1 MAQPRRPCERRPGRC
16 CHGPEIPFLHA
27 CANVVFCHLRQ
38 QGSRWPWQ
46 RHRVLN
52 IVPELVRRGKRLE
65 WLTIAWNSLE
75 ALVSLAAGLLAGSVS
90 LVGFGFDSLIEL
102 TSGATLLWRMSADAD
117 EERRERVERTSLR
130 IVGGC
135 FLALAAYLVVDSV
148 KTLLLHE
155 APERSPVGI
164 AITAA
169 AVVVMPLL
177 ARAKRNVAKQLGSAA
192 MQADSKQS
200 EFCMWL
206 SAIVLIGLALN
217 AAFGLW
223 WADPA
228 AALVMVPI
236 IAKEGV
242 EGLRARA
249 CRCQ

>member
-1 MAQPRRPCERRPGRC
+1 MAMATTAI
-16 CHGPEIPFLHA
+16 PED
-27 CANVVFCHLRQ
+27 
-38 QGSRWPWQ
+38 
-46 RHRVLN
+46 RVR
-52 IVPELVRRGKRLE
+52 LVRRGKRLE

-75 ALVSLAAGLLAGSVS
+75 AVVSLAAGLLAGSVS

-102 TSGATLLWRMSADAD
+102 ASSVTLLWRMSADAD
-117 EERRERVERTSLR
+117 EKRREQVERTSLR

-135 FLALAAYLVVDSV
+135 FLALAAYLLVDSV

-177 ARAKRNVAKQLGSAA
+177 ARAKRNVAKQLDSAA
-192 MQADSKQS
+192 MRADSKQS

-206 SAIVLIGLALN
+206 SAIVLTGLVLN
-217 AAFGLW
+217 AAFGMW

-236 IAKEGV
+236 IGKEGV
-242 EGLRARA
+242 EGLRAKA
-249 CRCQ
+249 CHCN

>member
-1 MAQPRRPCERRPGRC
+1 MAVTAESPK
-16 CHGPEIPFLHA
+16 
-27 CANVVFCHLRQ
+27 
-38 QGSRWPWQ
+38 
-46 RHRVLN
+46 HRAQ
-52 IVPELVRRGKRLE
+52 LVRRGKRLE

-75 ALVSLAAGLLAGSVS
+75 ALASIAAGLLAGSVS

-102 TSGATLLWRMSADAD
+102 ASSVTLLWRMSADAD

-148 KTLLLHE
+148 KSLLLHE
-155 APERSPVGI
+155 LPEHSPVGI

-177 ARAKRNVAKQLGSAA
+177 ARAKRNVAKQLDSAA

-206 SAIVLIGLALN
+206 SVIVLAGLILN
-217 AAFGLW
+217 AAFGMW

-228 AALVMVPI
+228 AAMLMVPI
-236 IAKEGV
+236 ITKEGV
-242 EGLRARA
+242 EGLRAKECH
-249 CRCQ
+249 CR